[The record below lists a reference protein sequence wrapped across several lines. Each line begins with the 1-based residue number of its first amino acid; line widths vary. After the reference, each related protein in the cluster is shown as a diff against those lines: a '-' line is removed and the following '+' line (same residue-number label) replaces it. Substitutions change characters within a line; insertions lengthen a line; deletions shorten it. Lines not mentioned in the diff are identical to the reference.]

1 MLGATAVLLGVA
13 FVLLVVAADFVGVAG
28 ATFATG
34 TGATAGFAPPVFDT
48 VPGFCATVDVAGFS
62 ATVDVAGFCATV
74 DAGLV
79 VAPGFAA
86 VVAGFFTDFLLVSA
100 AVGLGF
106 GGGALSSSVAGVP
119 AQEVDRNTHMASVAS
134 EA

>member
-1 MLGATAVLLGVA
+1 MT
-13 FVLLVVAADFVGVAG
+13 FVLLVVAPDFVGVAG

-34 TGATAGFAPPVFDT
+34 TGVTATFAPPVFGA
-48 VPGFCATVDVAGFS
+48 VVSFCATVDGVE
-62 ATVDVAGFCATV
+62 

-86 VVAGFFTDFLLVSA
+86 VAAGFFNDFLLVSA

-106 GGGALSSSVAGVP
+106 GGGAPSSSVAGVP
-119 AQEVDRNTHMASVAS
+119 AQAADRNTHMASVAS